1 MDKERNIQVY
11 QEKQNDLNRH
21 LQNMEVII
29 KHNCNKYFEGNSMY
43 EHCSFNRHPS
53 LFNKQVNLFWVG
65 TQGHLKM
72 CEIGF
77 NGGHSSLLMLLG
89 RGDANIDYLVFDIVE
104 HDYVKPCFEYVK
116 TQFPSIRFEMI
127 EGDSIQNMPD
137 WISNHK
143 DQIETFDVVHVDGG
157 HSDECIKNDMINA
170 NKLVK
175 KGGIVII
182 DDTDAPQINKYVD
195 FYLQMG
201 GFEEIDI
208 LPTPMYS
215 HRMIRKL

>member
-1 MDKERNIQVY
+1 MNKEEYTQLY
-11 QEKQNDLNRH
+11 QSKQSELNQHLSHMEVFIKQNT
-21 LQNMEVII
+21 
-29 KHNCNKYFEGNSMY
+29 NKYFEGNSMY

-65 TQGHLKM
+65 TQGKQKM

-89 RGDANIDYLVFDIVE
+89 RGNLPGDYLIFDIVE
-104 HDYVKPCFEYVK
+104 HNYVKPCFEYVK
-116 TQFPSIRFEMI
+116 NQFNLINFEFI
-127 EGDSIQNMPD
+127 EGDSIQNMPT
-137 WISNHK
+137 WIQSHQ

-157 HSDECIKNDMINA
+157 HSEECISNDMMNA
-170 NKLVK
+170 VQLVK
-175 KGGIVII
+175 KGGVIII

-195 FYLQMG
+195 LYLQKG
-201 GFEEIDI
+201 GYEEIDI